1 MTKEKKNN
9 VILEV
14 KETSINIIG
23 VIEARRPPLAN

>member
-9 VILEV
+9 IILEV
-14 KETSINIIG
+14 KEAAVNIIG